1 MWDSNQARI
10 NACQNSEMDFQ
21 IVNFRDMFFTVV
33 PKIADYDELHFYEE
47 YLHQEGY
54 LHQEV
59 YDTLNNKTFQ

>member
-1 MWDSNQARI
+1 MGFKLSTNQRM
-10 NACQNSEMDFQ
+10 SE
-21 IVNFRDMFFTVV
+21 FRDGFSNCKFPGHVFIVV

-47 YLHQEGY
+47 YLHQERY

>member
-1 MWDSNQARI
+1 
-10 NACQNSEMDFQ
+10 
-21 IVNFRDMFFTVV
+21 MFFTVA
-33 PKIADYDELHFYEE
+33 PKIADYDELHFCEE

>member
-1 MWDSNQARI
+1 
-10 NACQNSEMDFQ
+10 MDFQ

-54 LHQEV
+54 LHEEV